1 MPPRKVGRPPKKRQL
16 EPAGPGDEP
25 KPVKRG
31 PGRPPKKKKKLV
43 APKEPAPEP
52 EAAPLPTMGPETKSF
67 LQLLEDDARRLPP
80 PPPPLAKRRGTAKSP
95 PKKHVV
101 DFQLP
106 FKEAEIKS
114 LEERQWVRRP
124 PPFGRISR
132 CVYVSTTMPIADFP
146 VHKCTCC
153 EETHKSMT
161 KRTTM
166 MASAKAQKELETNGR
181 CPLTRHADLEKQ
193 HEMEAMVYCGEG
205 CYNRML
211 FISCSDETCSAPD
224 SSMCSN
230 RAIKRRELKSVRVE
244 YIPGPGFGL
253 IANEKI
259 NAGEFI
265 IEYVGEVI
273 DDIECERRMIKYRDN
288 GEVNFYMMEL
298 EKNIVIDAKY
308 RSNES
313 RFINHSC
320 DPNSVTQKWYVL
332 SHCEQASVRCVDCLL
347 FFVCGNRNVDG
358 IQRIGIFARRNIAP
372 NEEIT
377 IDYNFSHFGEA
388 ADCKCGSTACTGKI
402 GLKRSKLPSFNPR
415 VVGTAKAKKQVPVDE
430 EPPELKR
437 PVHLT
442 SLALLKSAQMD
453 DSWLDYYGF
462 KNRRLFLSHRSKR
475 QGKDKTSNSGET
487 RQSPP
492 SSSPASECSTTT
504 EEDVSLTPPQAPPLA
519 TQSKL
524 VKQKERKRNWYEKV
538 IAGEHLPE
546 MRALHSYICGGKSDW
561 TADLIPNPTVD
572 QVAHRTADQ
581 AVHPAAAHP
590 AADHTPDLIADHT
603 ADLTADHTAVPT
615 AGANAHPT
623 ADATAHPVADV
634 SAPPSADVNAPPTA
648 DVSGQVTSPSPVI
661 KRGPGRPPKKRGRPK
676 KVVPVLPQPKRT
688 PLGTKLIYKRLGLSQ
703 ARSRGIDELA
713 AFANGKSKWNKRIP
727 SSSTIDPDRIH
738 RLIDRVKGKQIFINT
753 DQNDL
758 NEDACF
764 RCGLAGEL
772 ICCDGCPA
780 AFHLNCTNLAMVP
793 PDGIPWFCS
802 ECTNPKHLQKAS
814 DTSDSGIVAARGT
827 RSSGRATQTDYAGR
841 HLRTHAAHAVPS
853 LKKIFHSSVP
863 HAKRR
868 YKKRHKATVRSYQEL
883 EHMPLPVW
891 NESDESEAEQ
901 AAYGPVDLSSGM
913 GLPPSILPEYEWL
926 SFSSPRGG
934 AYSLDASVA
943 LGKLSNECA
952 TSPWNRYVAFMPLM
966 LHSTG
971 NALSNSVVIFHR
983 YFFKRQIFD
992 LFDDF
997 LTDLTDNANLYTVHN
1012 SCIIP
1017 SVTKRYSNWTGTLI
1031 LVLHRLFAVP
1041 NRKIIETVLTEGTS
1055 AVAHVVSIFSNALLP
1070 L

>member
-1 MPPRKVGRPPKKRQL
+1 MPPKQVGRPRGPAAKKRKL
-16 EPAGPGDEP
+16 EAAGDA
-25 KPVKRG
+25 KRG
-31 PGRPPKKKKKLV
+31 PGRPPKQKKPVV
-43 APKEPAPEP
+43 AAEPAPEP
-52 EAAPLPTMGPETKSF
+52 ETEPQLTVDPETTSF

-80 PPPPLAKRRGTAKSP
+80 PPPALHKRRGFAKSP
-95 PKKHVV
+95 PEKRVV
-101 DFQLP
+101 EFQLP

-124 PPFGRISR
+124 PPFGRITR

-166 MASAKAQKELETNGR
+166 MASAKAQRELETNGH
-181 CPLTRHADLEKQ
+181 HADVEKQ
-193 HEMEAMVYCGEG
+193 HETEDVVYCGEG
-205 CYNRML
+205 CYNCML

-224 SSMCSN
+224 PSMCSN

-259 NAGEFI
+259 NAGEFV

-273 DDIECERRMIKYRDN
+273 DDSECERRMTHDRDN

-308 RSNES
+308 RSNDS
-313 RFINHSC
+313 RFINHCC
-320 DPNSVTQKWYVL
+320 DPNSVTQKW
-332 SHCEQASVRCVDCLL
+332 
-347 FFVCGNRNVDG
+347 NVDG

-388 ADCKCGSTACTGKI
+388 ADCKCGSTACTGKM

-415 VVGTAKAKKQVPVDE
+415 VVGTAKTKNQVPVDE
-430 EPPELKR
+430 KPPELKR

-442 SLALLKSAQMD
+442 SLALLKGSQMD

-462 KNRRLFLSHRSKR
+462 KYRRLFLSHRSRR
-475 QGKDKTSNSGET
+475 QKKEDVKQVNNGEVHP
-487 RQSPP
+487 SLP

-504 EEDVSLTPPQAPPLA
+504 EEDVSLTPPQAAPSNLIEKRP
-519 TQSKL
+519 
-524 VKQKERKRNWYEKV
+524 QKINWYEKV

-561 TADLIPNPTVD
+561 S
-572 QVAHRTADQ
+572 
-581 AVHPAAAHP
+581 
-590 AADHTPDLIADHT
+590 
-603 ADLTADHTAVPT
+603 ADLTVDLTTEVEVVV
-615 AGANAHPT
+615 
-623 ADATAHPVADV
+623 D
-634 SAPPSADVNAPPTA
+634 
-648 DVSGQVTSPSPVI
+648 SPSPVK
-661 KRGPGRPPKKRGRPK
+661 KRGPGRPPKKRGRPR
-676 KVVPVLPQPKRT
+676 KVGPMFVQSQRVST
-688 PLGTKLIYKRLGLSQ
+688 GEKLIRRRLGLSQ
-703 ARSRGIDELA
+703 ARARVILELA

-727 SSSTIDPDRIH
+727 SSSSINPDRIH
-738 RLIDRVKGKQIFINT
+738 RLIDRVQGKQIFIKS

-802 ECTNPKHLQKAS
+802 ECTNPRHLQKAS
-814 DTSDSGIVAARGT
+814 DTSDTDIVAANGT
-827 RSSGRATQTDYAGR
+827 RSSNRAKHTDYASR
-841 HLRTHAAHAVPS
+841 HLRTHSAPQVPS
-853 LKKIFHSSVP
+853 LKKIFHTSVP

-868 YKKRHKATVRSYQEL
+868 YKKRHKATDRSYREL

-891 NESDESEAEQ
+891 NENDEGEAEQ
-901 AAYGPVDLSSGM
+901 
-913 GLPPSILPEYEWL
+913 
-926 SFSSPRGG
+926 
-934 AYSLDASVA
+934 
-943 LGKLSNECA
+943 
-952 TSPWNRYVAFMPLM
+952 
-966 LHSTG
+966 
-971 NALSNSVVIFHR
+971 
-983 YFFKRQIFD
+983 
-992 LFDDF
+992 
-997 LTDLTDNANLYTVHN
+997 
-1012 SCIIP
+1012 
-1017 SVTKRYSNWTGTLI
+1017 
-1031 LVLHRLFAVP
+1031 
-1041 NRKIIETVLTEGTS
+1041 
-1055 AVAHVVSIFSNALLP
+1055 
-1070 L
+1070 